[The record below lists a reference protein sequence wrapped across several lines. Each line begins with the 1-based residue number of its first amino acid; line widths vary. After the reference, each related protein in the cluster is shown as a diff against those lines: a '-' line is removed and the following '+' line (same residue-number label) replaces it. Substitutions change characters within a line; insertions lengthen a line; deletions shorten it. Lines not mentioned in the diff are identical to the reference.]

1 FMDKEHI
8 QKVINHFNYH
18 NEEELFAAVG
28 YGEISAAT
36 VANRLTEDLRKKAE
50 DEKQRQLEEK
60 IMNAGQQS
68 STEED
73 DNSDAPADI

>member
-1 FMDKEHI
+1 MKKGQNFIEQELLNRDLAPKEFMDKEHI

-18 NEEELFAAVG
+18 NEEEMFAAVG

-50 DEKQRQLEEK
+50 DEK
-60 IMNAGQQS
+60 AAA
-68 STEED
+68 T
-73 DNSDAPADI
+73 